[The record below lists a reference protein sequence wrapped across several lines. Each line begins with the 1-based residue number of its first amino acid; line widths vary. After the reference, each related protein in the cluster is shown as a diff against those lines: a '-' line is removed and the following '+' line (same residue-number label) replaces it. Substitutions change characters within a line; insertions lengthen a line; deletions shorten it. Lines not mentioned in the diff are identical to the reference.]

1 MKMQPTRKVL
11 IPSALRTGAAL
22 GLAIVASA
30 GAVFAQSA
38 TVTMRC
44 RDLVST
50 GNYVAQDETI
60 VNGMACKPVASTAPA
75 GPAGVVT
82 VAAAVPS
89 DKPVAAPA
97 AAPVAAPVTVIPSGP
112 VSTTVAPGSRVY
124 IAPMGG
130 FETYLAAAFQK
141 KHVQVVPVASEEQSQ
156 YVLSGT
162 SEEKKA
168 GWAKMAF
175 MGSYHSDD
183 AASVSLVDRK
193 TGAIVFAYAVNK
205 KNTMHG
211 NQTTAEA
218 CAKHLQDHIEG
229 KE

>member
-1 MKMQPTRKVL
+1 MKRILLLSLLVWAA
-11 IPSALRTGAAL
+11 PS
-22 GLAIVASA
+22 
-30 GAVFAQSA
+30 FAQSQLA
-38 TVTMRC
+38 C
-44 RDLVST
+44 RDLKDS
-50 GNYVAQDETI
+50 GGFLYSGETV
-60 VNGMACKPVASTAPA
+60 VNGQACRQITYAPA
-75 GPAGVVT
+75 PQAALVNTSVPAADPRPT
-82 VAAAVPS
+82 A
-89 DKPVAAPA
+89 AAPA
-97 AAPVAAPVTVIPSGP
+97 SVVSVPAQPVATPVATPAPVIPSGP
-112 VSTTVAPGSRVY
+112 VSMAVAPGSRVY

-183 AASVSLVDRK
+183 AASVSMVDRK

-218 CAKHLQDHIEG
+218 CAKHLQAHIEG